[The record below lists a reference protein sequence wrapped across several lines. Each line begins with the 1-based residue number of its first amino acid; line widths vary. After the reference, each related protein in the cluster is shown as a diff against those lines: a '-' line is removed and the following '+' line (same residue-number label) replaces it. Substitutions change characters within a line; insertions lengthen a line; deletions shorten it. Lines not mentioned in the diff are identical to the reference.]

1 MSSLLKILFFIFI
14 ISYVIRRLSPLLL
27 GWLIRDISKKTSSK
41 YNNGHNKKETQNKTK
56 KSDNIGEYIEYE
68 DIE

>member
-1 MSSLLKILFFIFI
+1 MSSLLKILLFIFI

-27 GWLIRDISKKTSSK
+27 GWLIRDISKKAS
-41 YNNGHNKKETQNKTK
+41 NNNNRNKKQNQNQKHN
-56 KSDNIGEYIEYE
+56 SDKLGEYIDYE

>member
-1 MSSLLKILFFIFI
+1 MSSLLKILLFIFI

-27 GWLIRDISKKTSSK
+27 GWLIRDISKKAS
-41 YNNGHNKKETQNKTK
+41 NNKNPNKKQNQNQKHN
-56 KSDNIGEYIEYE
+56 SDTLGEYIDYE

>member
-1 MSSLLKILFFIFI
+1 MSFLLKILLFIFI

-27 GWLIRDISKKTSSK
+27 GWLIRDLSKKASSNK
-41 YNNGHNKKETQNKTK
+41 NNTFYKKENQNQTK
-56 KSDNIGEYIEYE
+56 KSDNLGEYIEYE

>member
-1 MSSLLKILFFIFI
+1 MSSFLKILLFIFI

-27 GWLIRDISKKTSSK
+27 RWLIRDISKKASSQNT
-41 YNNGHNKKETQNKTK
+41 NNYNKKQTQNKTK
-56 KSDNIGEYIEYE
+56 KSDNLGEYIDYE